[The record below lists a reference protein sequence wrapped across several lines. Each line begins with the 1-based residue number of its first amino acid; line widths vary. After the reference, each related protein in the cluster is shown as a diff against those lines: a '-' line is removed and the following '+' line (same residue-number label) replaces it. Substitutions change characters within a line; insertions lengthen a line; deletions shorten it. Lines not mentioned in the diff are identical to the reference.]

1 MRKLIV
7 VLCLSLAVTGSAMA
21 QVVGR
26 LKPITDNTIVGTS
39 GAPLLVNLTHPAT
52 DNGSVTVATLDWAAG
67 APCTGAFKVKF
78 IRRGGET
85 YVVTA
90 ERGPF
95 DSVNGLINVSL
106 VPPVPVLKGD
116 FIGIQHLKGN
126 CGSVIVSKTEDK
138 VTAATISG
146 DVQSFDLKT
155 ATALRGTEVNAR
167 ASVGAEVFEGTIV
180 VSGAA
185 QGGFGSNFRTNVT
198 LTNGR
203 SSNPISG
210 RMVYHPAGQSASPDD
225 PSIAYTLPASGTRF
239 ITDIV
244 TTLGKTGVGSIDLYS
259 TGSYRPIVATRVFD
273 DRGTLGTSGFSED
286 FLLPGDALVP
296 PEQAYFATPGDANFR
311 QNIGIRTLESGA
323 TIQYVLI
330 GLTGGI
336 IATADKTYAANY
348 FEQTSVASIFGTPN
362 GAAIRIR
369 VNAGSAHFYV
379 STTDNRTNDSSAQF
393 GRRE

>member
-1 MRKLIV
+1 V
-7 VLCLSLAVTGSAMA
+7 
-21 QVVGR
+21 
-26 LKPITDNTIVGTS
+26 
-39 GAPLLVNLTHPAT
+39 
-52 DNGSVTVATLDWAAG
+52 
-67 APCTGAFKVKF
+67 
-78 IRRGGET
+78 
-85 YVVTA
+85 
-90 ERGPF
+90 
-95 DSVNGLINVSL
+95 
-106 VPPVPVLKGD
+106 
-116 FIGIQHLKGN
+116 
-126 CGSVIVSKTEDK
+126 
-138 VTAATISG
+138 
-146 DVQSFDLKT
+146 
-155 ATALRGTEVNAR
+155 
-167 ASVGAEVFEGTIV
+167 
-180 VSGAA
+180 
-185 QGGFGSNFRTNVT
+185 GGFGSNFRTNVT

-225 PSIAYTLPASGTRF
+225 PSIAYILPASGTRF